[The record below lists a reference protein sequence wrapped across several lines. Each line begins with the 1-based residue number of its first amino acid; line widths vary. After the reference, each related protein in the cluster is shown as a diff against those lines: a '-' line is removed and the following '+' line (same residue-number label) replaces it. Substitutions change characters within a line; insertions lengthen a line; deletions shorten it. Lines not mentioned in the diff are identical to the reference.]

1 MAGLIGLLL
10 QYRRNRQLA
19 DMYMKDHLEAQA
31 DKAERRRLAGEDGT
45 MNPNQFAASL
55 DTGLRF
61 PDPPKPIPPTRSR
74 KR

>member
-19 DMYMKDHLEAQA
+19 DMYMKDYMESQA

-45 MNPNQFAASL
+45 MTPNQFARS
-55 DTGLRF
+55 TGVDLQF
-61 PDPPKPIPPTRSR
+61 PDPAKPIPKPPMRR
-74 KR
+74 R

>member
-1 MAGLIGLLL
+1 
-10 QYRRNRQLA
+10 
-19 DMYMKDHLEAQA
+19 MYMKDHLEAQA